1 MNNRVLNTLEYNKII
16 NTLTNIAIS
25 PMGKEL
31 ASTLTPSS
39 NLDEI
44 NANLD
49 ETSDATNLIVKHGYP
64 PLRGIKDIRGSL
76 KRLGIGALLSNID
89 LLNIGEVLR
98 ATKNIKTYSNQC
110 ADTLLN
116 TSIAQMF
123 YSLELITPLY
133 KEITRCIISEEE
145 IADDA
150 SVKLNTIRKEIK
162 NSNNK
167 IRQQL
172 HKIINSS
179 TYNSMLQD
187 PIITMR
193 NDRFCVPVKQEYRN
207 SFKGM
212 MHDQSSTGSTLFIEP
227 MSVVQ
232 LNNSLKELLN
242 DEEKEIERILASLS
256 ALAAEYIDPL
266 KSNISIL
273 SHLDF
278 VFAKGELS
286 CRLKCSRPLF
296 NEDRII
302 NLKKARHP
310 LLDSKTVV
318 PIDIYLGKD
327 FQTLVVTGPNTG
339 GKTVTLKTLGLLS
352 LMGQAGLH
360 IPAFDNSTLTVFDD
374 IFADIGDEQSIE
386 QSLST
391 FSSHMKNIIEILE
404 LATYNSLVL
413 FDELGAGTDPTEGA
427 ALAMAILENL
437 YSKGV
442 LTVATTHYSEL
453 KVYALSTKGVE
464 NASCEFDVST
474 LSPTYKLLIGVPGKS
489 NAFAISKRL
498 GLTTSIIDEAK
509 KLIAQ
514 NERKFEDLITEL
526 ETNKKA
532 TIEEKEK
539 AEQARLEAQKL
550 QNQINDQKEKLNS
563 MREKI
568 LKDTKMEAHKLLS
581 EAKNSADTI
590 IRNMNDLSK
599 NGRTNLK
606 ELEKNRGNLRKS
618 LSNIENDIYAN
629 TNSSLSNKKIKSI
642 KVGDKVFVSTFEQN
656 GVVLSTPNDKG
667 ELLVQLGILKTKIHV
682 SKITSIEQ
690 NTVNLN
696 KERIKIGSSKI
707 TMSKSAS
714 ISTEIDVRGKS
725 SQEAIEIVDKYLDD
739 AYLAKVPIVTII
751 HGKGTG
757 TLRSSIHSFLRNI
770 KYVKSYRLGNFGE
783 GETGVT
789 IVEFK

>member
-1 MNNRVLNTLEYNKII
+1 
-16 NTLTNIAIS
+16 
-25 PMGKEL
+25 
-31 ASTLTPSS
+31 
-39 NLDEI
+39 
-44 NANLD
+44 
-49 ETSDATNLIVKHGYP
+49 
-64 PLRGIKDIRGSL
+64 
-76 KRLGIGALLSNID
+76 
-89 LLNIGEVLR
+89 
-98 ATKNIKTYSNQC
+98 
-110 ADTLLN
+110 
-116 TSIAQMF
+116 
-123 YSLELITPLY
+123 
-133 KEITRCIISEEE
+133 
-145 IADDA
+145 
-150 SVKLNTIRKEIK
+150 
-162 NSNNK
+162 
-167 IRQQL
+167 
-172 HKIINSS
+172 
-179 TYNSMLQD
+179 
-187 PIITMR
+187 
-193 NDRFCVPVKQEYRN
+193 
-207 SFKGM
+207 
-212 MHDQSSTGSTLFIEP
+212 
-227 MSVVQ
+227 
-232 LNNSLKELLN
+232 
-242 DEEKEIERILASLS
+242 
-256 ALAAEYIDPL
+256 
-266 KSNISIL
+266 
-273 SHLDF
+273 
-278 VFAKGELS
+278 
-286 CRLKCSRPLF
+286 
-296 NEDRII
+296 
-302 NLKKARHP
+302 
-310 LLDSKTVV
+310 
-318 PIDIYLGKD
+318 
-327 FQTLVVTGPNTG
+327 
-339 GKTVTLKTLGLLS
+339 
-352 LMGQAGLH
+352 
-360 IPAFDNSTLTVFDD
+360 
-374 IFADIGDEQSIE
+374 
-386 QSLST
+386 
-391 FSSHMKNIIEILE
+391 
-404 LATYNSLVL
+404 
-413 FDELGAGTDPTEGA
+413 
-427 ALAMAILENL
+427 
-437 YSKGV
+437 
-442 LTVATTHYSEL
+442 
-453 KVYALSTKGVE
+453 VYALSTKGVE